1 MRITGGQV
9 KGRLLA
15 SLRGLNIRPT
25 SDRVREAI
33 FSLIGQ
39 DVTGLKVLDLFAG
52 TGSLGIEALSRG
64 ASWSLFVDNSI
75 QSTKII
81 KKNLALCGY
90 ESFGFILK
98 RDLTRGLP
106 WKNALMKKKIDLVLI
121 DPPYGKKFIPPLM
134 KELVDREIL
143 ASPAVLIT
151 ESSKSESLP
160 VASEKLQ
167 VVKTRTYGETKID
180 VYRYGDNL
188 WVKR

>member
-75 QSTKII
+75 QSIKII

-90 ESFGFILK
+90 EPFGFILK

-106 WKNALMKKKIDLVLI
+106 WKNALMKKKFDLVLI

-180 VYRYGDNL
+180 VYQYGDNL
-188 WVKR
+188 WVKG